1 MNMMG
6 LNKSI
11 PLDTQ
16 KSAVTALAGTR
27 QWVAPTRKGGRPAV
41 SEHTSV
47 HTAEHEDE
55 DEQELVPATGG
66 SLAGR
71 GHRPVRYR
79 PSTGYLPWLLTM
91 CDRELAR
98 HMTRLLAELDLTE
111 AQYGVLQALV
121 HLRRA
126 SSATLARSVSVTPQ
140 AMVGLVAA
148 LERKGY
154 ITREFGRGAGRVID
168 AEVTARGKE
177 AYEAAKRRVRALDR
191 SLRRS
196 YTDEEFDQLVGL
208 LERLPGVLGRL
219 DDQRG
224 SRRRGVDD

>member
-1 MNMMG
+1 MNMMA

-11 PLDTQ
+11 PPTRNM
-16 KSAVTALAGTR
+16 SAVTALAGTR
-27 QWVAPTRKGGRPAV
+27 LWMAPTRKGGRPAV

-55 DEQELVPATGG
+55 EDQELVPTSGG

-224 SRRRGVDD
+224 SRRRVDD

>member
-1 MNMMG
+1 
-6 LNKSI
+6 
-11 PLDTQ
+11 
-16 KSAVTALAGTR
+16 
-27 QWVAPTRKGGRPAV
+27 
-41 SEHTSV
+41 
-47 HTAEHEDE
+47 
-55 DEQELVPATGG
+55 
-66 SLAGR
+66 
-71 GHRPVRYR
+71 
-79 PSTGYLPWLLTM
+79 M
-91 CDRELAR
+91 CDRELAQ

-111 AQYGVLQALV
+111 AQYGVLQTLV

-154 ITREFGRGAGRVID
+154 ITRKFGRGAGRVID

-224 SRRRGVDD
+224 SRRRVDD

>member
-1 MNMMG
+1 MMA

-11 PLDTQ
+11 PLGARQ
-16 KSAVTALAGTR
+16 GRVGALAGTR
-27 QWVAPTRKGGRPAV
+27 EAGWHNTQGGKPAV
-41 SEHTSV
+41 SEHTSALS
-47 HTAEHEDE
+47 AEHED
-55 DEQELVPATGG
+55 DDDLDVVHVAGGG

>member
-1 MNMMG
+1 M
-6 LNKSI
+6 
-11 PLDTQ
+11 
-16 KSAVTALAGTR
+16 
-27 QWVAPTRKGGRPAV
+27 
-41 SEHTSV
+41 SEHTSA
-47 HTAEHEDE
+47 HSAEHED
-55 DEQELVPATGG
+55 DDDQELVPASGG

-154 ITREFGRGAGRVID
+154 ITREFGRGPAASSTRRSPHAARRPMRPPSAGCGPWTVRCAGPTPTRSSTSWWGCWND
-168 AEVTARGKE
+168 SPGCSAGSTTSAAAAAAASTTRDPSGAVTAPRHRSEYDTTYDTTRGN
-177 AYEAAKRRVRALDR
+177 ATFL
-191 SLRRS
+191 S
-196 YTDEEFDQLVGL
+196 
-208 LERLPGVLGRL
+208 
-219 DDQRG
+219 
-224 SRRRGVDD
+224 

>member
-1 MNMMG
+1 M
-6 LNKSI
+6 
-11 PLDTQ
+11 
-16 KSAVTALAGTR
+16 
-27 QWVAPTRKGGRPAV
+27 
-41 SEHTSV
+41 SEHTSALS
-47 HTAEHEDE
+47 AEHED
-55 DEQELVPATGG
+55 DDDLDVVPSSGG

-154 ITREFGRGAGRVID
+154 IARTSHPGAGRVITTT
-168 AEVTARGKE
+168 VTPLGQE
-177 AYEAAKRRVRALDR
+177 AFDTAKRRIR
-191 SLRRS
+191 SLERNVRKTL
-196 YTDEEFDQLVGL
+196 TDEEYDLIVEK
-208 LERLPGVLGRL
+208 LERLSTVIAE
-219 DDQRG
+219 
-224 SRRRGVDD
+224 V

>member
-1 MNMMG
+1 M
-6 LNKSI
+6 
-11 PLDTQ
+11 
-16 KSAVTALAGTR
+16 
-27 QWVAPTRKGGRPAV
+27 
-41 SEHTSV
+41 SEHTSA
-47 HTAEHEDE
+47 HSAEHED
-55 DEQELVPATGG
+55 DDDQELVPASGG

>member
-224 SRRRGVDD
+224 SRRRADD

>member
-1 MNMMG
+1 VNMMG

-224 SRRRGVDD
+224 SRRRADD

>member
-1 MNMMG
+1 MG

-16 KSAVTALAGTR
+16 HERCHRVGGNAAVGGT
-27 QWVAPTRKGGRPAV
+27 TRKGGRPAV

-55 DEQELVPATGG
+55 EDQELVPATGG

-121 HLRRA
+121 VAHYALDTGDADKAARAIRTAHDGARSLVEELLGPASTEPLPGDLRRRA
-126 SSATLARSVSVTPQ
+126 PAT
-140 AMVGLVAA
+140 
-148 LERKGY
+148 E
-154 ITREFGRGAGRVID
+154 
-168 AEVTARGKE
+168 
-177 AYEAAKRRVRALDR
+177 
-191 SLRRS
+191 
-196 YTDEEFDQLVGL
+196 
-208 LERLPGVLGRL
+208 
-219 DDQRG
+219 
-224 SRRRGVDD
+224 

>member
-1 MNMMG
+1 M
-6 LNKSI
+6 
-11 PLDTQ
+11 
-16 KSAVTALAGTR
+16 SAVTALAGTR
-27 QWVAPTRKGGRPAV
+27 QWVAPTRKGGTPAV
-41 SEHTSV
+41 SEHTS
-47 HTAEHEDE
+47 ALSSEHED
-55 DEQELVPATGG
+55 DDDLDVVPMAAG

-224 SRRRGVDD
+224 SRRRVDD